1 MATSSQ
7 SRVDISLN
15 SSPHSLSNKVG
26 RVLWGLV
33 WSILF
38 RPTPRIMYGWRRML
52 LQLFGAT
59 MAPHSTVFG
68 STRIWAPWNLE
79 MGSYACLSERVEVLN
94 VSKVRLGD
102 HATVSQFS
110 YLCSAS
116 HDFDDPAM
124 PVVSSPIV
132 IGDGAWV
139 CADVFIGPGVS
150 VGNNCVISARAT
162 VLEDIPSDTIA
173 AGNPARPIRIR
184 Q

>member
-1 MATSSQ
+1 
-7 SRVDISLN
+7 
-15 SSPHSLSNKVG
+15 
-26 RVLWGLV
+26 
-33 WSILF
+33 
-38 RPTPRIMYGWRRML
+38 
-52 LQLFGAT
+52 
-59 MAPHSTVFG
+59 
-68 STRIWAPWNLE
+68 
-79 MGSYACLSERVEVLN
+79 VEVLN